1 MAGLEREKGQRE
13 RVERLYLLALIGGI
27 CLFSSFFL
35 FISLFR
41 FHRLT
46 AYAYDLGIFMQGVW
60 LMAQGETPFVTLRGL
75 HLFADHFSPILLLFV
90 PLYRLYPHPF
100 WFFLF
105 QSFSF
110 GLCAL
115 PLYRLSLRWLPS
127 SSFALFFSLS
137 SLLHPVF
144 FSMLFFDFHPLV
156 LSLPFLLWA
165 VLAVEEGKTGQ
176 FFAAILFALSCREDL
191 VLPVLCISLWGMFR
205 GRGWCFFALIFAAFW
220 FWLASTVMK
229 DLSGAKEVFYF
240 ALYERWGKTP
250 LEILTNILSH
260 PFAALKEMLMAK
272 GITMPPGFYL
282 LLLLAPFGFVPII
295 GFEFLVFGLPCFA
308 FVTLGD
314 RPAMRELGFQHSA
327 LVIFWVMVANLNGWR
342 KVMGWMKG
350 LSEKEGRWWQTTLL
364 ALWIVCLF
372 CFAVR
377 YGKSSFS
384 VFTRDK
390 LEKAEAKIVWQL
402 LMEKVPEGASV
413 SATTTFA
420 VPLAHR
426 REVYLFPNP
435 FIRCLWGASKE
446 ALRQMDGKE
455 KVKIKDER
463 ELMERIKERPVLFVV
478 VKRWTNCWP
487 MERRDYDRFLD
498 IILANPYYEI
508 VANFKDFYILRAKW
522 R

>member
-13 RVERLYLLALIGGI
+13 RVERFALLALVCGI
-27 CLFSSFFL
+27 CLFSFFFL
-35 FISLFR
+35 SVSLFR

-127 SSFALFFSLS
+127 PSFALFFSLS

-165 VLAVEEGKTGQ
+165 VLAIEEGRTGQ
-176 FFAAILFALSCREDL
+176 FFAAIPLALSCREDV

-205 GRGWCFFALIFAAFW
+205 GRRWCLFALLLAALW
-220 FWLASTVMK
+220 FWLATTVMK
-229 DLSGAKEVFYF
+229 ELSGIKEVFYL

-250 LEILTNILSH
+250 SEILTNILSH
-260 PFAALKEMLMAK
+260 PFTAAKEMVMAK
-272 GITMPPGFYL
+272 GITIPPGFYL
-282 LLLLAPFGFVPII
+282 VLLLAPFGFVPII
-295 GFEFLVFGLPCFA
+295 GFEFLIFGLPCFA

-314 RPAMRELGFQHSA
+314 RPAMRDLGFQHGA
-327 LVIFWVMVANLNGWR
+327 LVIFWVMIANLRGWSR
-342 KVMGWMKG
+342 IVRWMEG
-350 LSEKEGRWWQTTLL
+350 LPERERMWWKIALL
-364 ALWIVCLF
+364 ALWILCLL

-390 LEKAEAKIVWQL
+390 LEKEEAKIVWQL
-402 LMEKVPEGASV
+402 LREKIPEEASV

-426 REVYLFPNP
+426 REIYLFPNP
-435 FIRCLWGASKE
+435 FIRCLWGASRE
-446 ALRQMDGKE
+446 ALMQMDGKE
-455 KVKIKDER
+455 KVKIKGER

-478 VKRWTNCWP
+478 VKRRTNWWP
-487 MERRDYDRFLD
+487 MERYDYDRLLD
-498 IILANPYYEI
+498 IFLAEPYYEI
-508 VANFKDFYILRAKW
+508 IANFKDFYILRAKG

>member
-1 MAGLEREKGQRE
+1 MAGLERE
-13 RVERLYLLALIGGI
+13 RVERLSSLTLIFGV
-27 CLFSSFFL
+27 CLFSSSFL
-35 FISLFR
+35 FFSLFR

-60 LMAQGETPFVTLRGL
+60 LMSQGETPFLTLRGL

-105 QSFSF
+105 QSLSF
-110 GLCAL
+110 GLCAI

-127 SSFALFFSLS
+127 PSFALLFSLA

-165 VLAVEEGKTGQ
+165 VLAIEEGRMGQ
-176 FFAAILFALSCREDL
+176 FFAAIIFALSCREDV
-191 VLPVLCISLWGMFR
+191 VLPVLCLSFWGMFR
-205 GRGWCFFALIFAAFW
+205 GRKWCLFALILASFW
-220 FWLASTVMK
+220 FWLAATVMK
-229 DLSGAKEVFYF
+229 GLSGAKEVFYL

-260 PFAALKEMLMAK
+260 PFTVIREMVMAR
-272 GITMPPGFYL
+272 GIATPPGFYP

-295 GFEFLVFGLPCFA
+295 GFEFLIFGLPCFA

-314 RPAMRELGFQHSA
+314 RPAMRELGFQHGA
-327 LVIFWVMVANLNGWR
+327 LVIFWIMVANLIGWR

-350 LSEKEGRWWQTTLL
+350 LSEKERRCWQTTLL
-364 ALWIVCLF
+364 SLWIICLF

-390 LEKAEAKIVWQL
+390 LEKAEAKIIWQL
-402 LMEKVPEGASV
+402 LREKVPEGVSV

-435 FIRCLWGASKE
+435 FIRCLWGASRE
-446 ALRQMDGKE
+446 ALMQMDGKE
-455 KVKIKDER
+455 KVKIKGER

-478 VKRWTNCWP
+478 VKRRTNWWP
-487 MERRDYDRFLD
+487 MERYDYDRLLD
-498 IILANPYYEI
+498 IFLAEPYYEI
-508 VANFKDFYILRAKW
+508 IANFKDFYILRAKG